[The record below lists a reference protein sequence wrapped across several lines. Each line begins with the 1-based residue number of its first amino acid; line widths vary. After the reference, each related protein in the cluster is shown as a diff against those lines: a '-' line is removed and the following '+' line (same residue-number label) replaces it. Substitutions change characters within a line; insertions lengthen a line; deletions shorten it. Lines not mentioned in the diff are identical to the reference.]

1 MTSGPDD
8 QQPGSQ
14 DKSGETSLARVRL
27 NNLTKN
33 FGDVVAVDDVTLD
46 IADREFLTLLGPSGC
61 GKTTLLNMIAG
72 LESPTAGEVWFD
84 DRNVTAVPPERRD
97 IAMVF
102 QTYALYPHMHVF
114 DNVAFGLKM
123 RGVPAEERKR
133 LVLAAAKTMEI
144 EHLLDRK
151 PRALSGGQRQRV
163 ALARAI
169 VRDPGVFLLDEPLS
183 NLDAQLR
190 VVMRTEL
197 KRLHGDLAMTFVYVT
212 HDQAESLILSD
223 RIVVMKEG
231 KIQQIGTPESIY
243 DRPANTFV
251 AGFVGSPPINLL
263 KGVLEQSGSSGWR
276 VVGEGFACGVAP
288 SMVERME
295 RPEGREVSLGVRAE
309 DIGISE
315 APSSAGSASATGSTG
330 SKDQSFVRA
339 EVVVREPMGS
349 DLYLTVDVGGT
360 NVKVR
365 TRPDSR
371 ADRGDVL
378 DLFFAPNKIHLFDGE
393 SGVSL
398 LSDTSQ
404 THR

>member
-1 MTSGPDD
+1 M
-8 QQPGSQ
+8 
-14 DKSGETSLARVRL
+14 ARVRL
-27 NNLTKN
+27 NNLTKH

-123 RGVPAEERKR
+123 RGVPAEERTK
-133 LVLAAAKTMEI
+133 LVHAAAKTMEI

-169 VRDPGVFLLDEPLS
+169 VRNPGVFLLDEPLS

-197 KRLHGDLAMTFVYVT
+197 KRLHGDLEMTFVYVT

-223 RIVVMKEG
+223 RIVVMKDG

-243 DRPANTFV
+243 DSPANTFV

-263 KGVLEQSGSSGWR
+263 RGTLEQSGAGGWR
-276 VVGEGFACGVAP
+276 VVGEGFVCGVAT

-309 DIGISE
+309 DIGINE
-315 APSSAGSASATGSTG
+315 APSSAGSGSETGG
-330 SKDQSFVRA
+330 QRGNKDQSVGRA

-349 DLYLTVDVGGT
+349 DLYLTVDLGGS

-365 TRPDSR
+365 TRPDNR
-371 ADRGDVL
+371 MGRGDSVEL
-378 DLFFAPNKIHLFDGE
+378 YFDPGKIHIFDGE
-393 SGVSL
+393 TGESL
-398 LSDTSQ
+398 TPDS
-404 THR
+404 

>member
-1 MTSGPDD
+1 M
-8 QQPGSQ
+8 
-14 DKSGETSLARVRL
+14 ARVRL
-27 NNLTKN
+27 KNLTKH

-102 QTYALYPHMHVF
+102 QTYALYPHMSVF

-123 RGVPAEERKR
+123 RGVPAEDRKR
-133 LVLAAAKTMEI
+133 LVLAASKTMEI

-197 KRLHGDLAMTFVYVT
+197 KRLHGELEMTFVYVT

-223 RIVVMKEG
+223 RIVVMKDG
-231 KIQQIGTPESIY
+231 QIQQIGTPESIY
-243 DRPANTFV
+243 DCPANTFV
-251 AGFVGSPPINLL
+251 AGFRGEPAHQPAEGHAGAVGRRRLA
-263 KGVLEQSGSSGWR
+263 G
-276 VVGEGFACGVAP
+276 
-288 SMVERME
+288 
-295 RPEGREVSLGVRAE
+295 GRRGLHVR
-309 DIGISE
+309 
-315 APSSAGSASATGSTG
+315 
-330 SKDQSFVRA
+330 
-339 EVVVREPMGS
+339 
-349 DLYLTVDVGGT
+349 
-360 NVKVR
+360 
-365 TRPDSR
+365 
-371 ADRGDVL
+371 RGCV
-378 DLFFAPNKIHLFDGE
+378 
-393 SGVSL
+393 
-398 LSDTSQ
+398 
-404 THR
+404 

>member
-1 MTSGPDD
+1 M
-8 QQPGSQ
+8 
-14 DKSGETSLARVRL
+14 ARVRL
-27 NNLTKN
+27 NNLTKH
-33 FGDVVAVDDVTLD
+33 FGDVVAVDNVSLD

-84 DRNVTAVPPERRD
+84 DHNVTAVPPERRD

-102 QTYALYPHMHVF
+102 QTYALYPHMSVF

-123 RGVPAEERKR
+123 RGVPTEDRKR
-133 LVLAAAKTMEI
+133 LVLEAAKTMEI

-197 KRLHGDLAMTFVYVT
+197 KRLHGDLEMTFVYVT

-223 RIVVMKEG
+223 RIVVMKDGE
-231 KIQQIGTPESIY
+231 IQQIGTPESIY
-243 DRPANTFV
+243 DSPANTFV

-263 KGVLEQSGSSGWR
+263 KGVLEQTGGGAWR
-276 VVGEGFACGVAP
+276 VVGQGFACGVDP
-288 SMVERME
+288 TMIERME
-295 RPEGREVSLGVRAE
+295 PIAARDVFLGVRAE
-309 DIGISE
+309 NIGIDETLPSLGISSE
-315 APSSAGSASATGSTG
+315 TGNKGLSAA
-330 SKDQSFVRA
+330 RA

-349 DLYLTVDVGGT
+349 DLYLTVDVGGS

-365 TRPDSR
+365 TGPDNQM
-371 ADRGDVL
+371 DRGDGT
-378 DLFFAPNKIHLFDGE
+378 DLFFDPGKIHLFDGQTGE
-393 SGVSL
+393 SLTQS
-398 LSDTSQ
+398 
-404 THR
+404 R

>member
-1 MTSGPDD
+1 M
-8 QQPGSQ
+8 
-14 DKSGETSLARVRL
+14 ARVRL
-27 NNLTKN
+27 NNLTKH

-197 KRLHGDLAMTFVYVT
+197 KRLHGDLEMTFVYVT

-263 KGVLEQSGSSGWR
+263 KGALERSGSSGWR
-276 VVGEGFACGVAP
+276 VAGDGFACNVAT
-288 SMVERME
+288 SMVERIKH
-295 RPEGREVSLGVRAE
+295 PEGREVSLGVRAE
-309 DIGISE
+309 DIGVGE
-315 APSSAGSASATGSTG
+315 APPSAGSASEASDAAVTAAQASDAG
-330 SKDQSFVRA
+330 SKNSRPAVRA
-339 EVVVREPMGS
+339 SVVVREPMGS
-349 DLYLTVDVGGT
+349 DLYLTVDIGDS

-365 TRPDSR
+365 TRPDNR
-371 ADRGDVL
+371 MDRGDSVN
-378 DLFFAPNKIHLFDGE
+378 LFFDPGKIHLFDGE
-393 SGVSL
+393 SGESL
-398 LSDTSQ
+398 TPDS
-404 THR
+404 

>member
-1 MTSGPDD
+1 M
-8 QQPGSQ
+8 
-14 DKSGETSLARVRL
+14 ARVRL
-27 NNLTKN
+27 KNLTKH
-33 FGDVVAVDDVTLD
+33 FGEVVAVDDVTLD

-102 QTYALYPHMHVF
+102 QTYALYPHMSVF

-123 RGVPAEERKR
+123 RGVPVEDRKR
-133 LVLAAAKTMEI
+133 LVLAASKTMEI

-197 KRLHGDLAMTFVYVT
+197 KRLHGELEMTFVYVT

-231 KIQQIGTPESIY
+231 QIQQIGTPESIY
-243 DRPANTFV
+243 DNPANTFV

-263 KGVLEQSGSSGWR
+263 KGTLEQSAKGGWR
-276 VVGEGFACGVAP
+276 VVGEGYVCDVAE

-295 RPEGREVSLGVRAE
+295 LLEGREVYLGVRAE
-309 DIGISE
+309 DIEVEAGPLSSGPSSTGSTSE
-315 APSSAGSASATGSTG
+315 APDSATSVSPASESGSDH
-330 SKDQSFVRA
+330 SRIAARA
-339 EVVVREPMGS
+339 TVVVREPMGS
-349 DLYLTVDVGGT
+349 DLYLTVDVGGS

-365 TRPDSR
+365 TRPDVR
-371 ADRGDVL
+371 FDRGDTV
-378 DLFFAPNKIHLFDGE
+378 DLSFDP
-393 SGVSL
+393 
-398 LSDTSQ
+398 
-404 THR
+404 

>member
-1 MTSGPDD
+1 M
-8 QQPGSQ
+8 
-14 DKSGETSLARVRL
+14 ARVRL
-27 NNLTKN
+27 NNLTKH
-33 FGDVVAVDDVTLD
+33 FGDVVAVDNVTLD

-84 DRNVTAVPPERRD
+84 NRNVTAVPPERRD

-102 QTYALYPHMHVF
+102 QTYALYPHMSVF

-197 KRLHGDLAMTFVYVT
+197 KRLHGDLEMTFVYVT

-223 RIVVMKEG
+223 RIVVMQEG

-263 KGVLEQSGSSGWR
+263 KGMLEQSGSSGWR
-276 VVGEGFACGVAP
+276 VVGEGFACSVAT
-288 SMVERME
+288 SMVERIKQ
-295 RPEGREVSLGVRAE
+295 PEGLNVSLGVRAE
-309 DIGISE
+309 DIEINE
-315 APSSAGSASATGSTG
+315 APSSTGSASETSGQTGK
-330 SKDQSFVRA
+330 KDQTDVRA

-349 DLYLTVDVGGT
+349 DLYLTVDVGGG

-378 DLFFAPNKIHLFDGE
+378 DLFFDPGKIHLFDGQTGE
-393 SGVSL
+393 SL
-398 LSDTSQ
+398 TPDL
-404 THR
+404 

>member
-1 MTSGPDD
+1 M
-8 QQPGSQ
+8 
-14 DKSGETSLARVRL
+14 ARVRL
-27 NNLTKN
+27 NNLTKH

-102 QTYALYPHMHVF
+102 QTYALYPHMRVF

-123 RGVPAEERKR
+123 RGVPAEERER
-133 LVLAAAKTMEI
+133 LVHAAAKTMEI

-197 KRLHGDLAMTFVYVT
+197 KRLHGELEMTFVYVT

-223 RIVVMKEG
+223 RIVVMREG

-243 DRPANTFV
+243 DSPANTFV

-263 KGVLEQSGSSGWR
+263 RGTLEQTGGGDWR
-276 VVGEGFACGVAP
+276 VVGEGFSCGVAS
-288 SMVERME
+288 SMIERM
-295 RPEGREVSLGVRAE
+295 GQDVDREVYLGVRAE
-309 DIGISE
+309 DIGVGE
-315 APSSAGSASATGSTG
+315 ATSSAGSASEASDSAATAVQASDAGSRNSTPAA
-330 SKDQSFVRA
+330 RA
-339 EVVVREPMGS
+339 SVVVREPMGS
-349 DLYLTVDVGGT
+349 DLYLTVDVGGS

-365 TRPDSR
+365 TRPDNR
-371 ADRGDVL
+371 MDRGDGVEL
-378 DLFFAPNKIHLFDGE
+378 YFDPVKLHLFNQE
-393 SGVSL
+393 SGNNLMNEKLPADHSL
-398 LSDTSQ
+398 Q
-404 THR
+404 F

>member
-1 MTSGPDD
+1 M
-8 QQPGSQ
+8 
-14 DKSGETSLARVRL
+14 ARVRL
-27 NNLTKN
+27 NNLTKH
-33 FGDVVAVDDVTLD
+33 FGDVVAVDDVSLD

-84 DRNVTAVPPERRD
+84 DRNVTSVPPERRD

-102 QTYALYPHMHVF
+102 QTYALYPHMSVF

-133 LVLAAAKTMEI
+133 LVLAASKTMEI

-197 KRLHGDLAMTFVYVT
+197 KRLHGELEMTFVYVT

-223 RIVVMKEG
+223 RIVVMKDG

-243 DRPANTFV
+243 DSPANTFV

-263 KGVLEQSGSSGWR
+263 KGTLEQPAEGGWR
-276 VVGEGFACGVAP
+276 VTGKGYACAVAA
-288 SMVERME
+288 SLIERME
-295 RPEGREVSLGVRAE
+295 RPEGREVYLGVRAE
-309 DIGISE
+309 DIGIGEATPSTEPDSE
-315 APSSAGSASATGSTG
+315 ARNFDPTG
-330 SKDQSFVRA
+330 VRA
-339 EVVVREPMGS
+339 KVVVREPMGS
-349 DLYLTVDVGGT
+349 DLYLTVDVGGS

-365 TRPDSR
+365 TRPDVR
-371 ADRGDVL
+371 YDRDDGV
-378 DLFFAPNKIHLFDGE
+378 DLSFDPEKIHLFDGE
-393 SGVSL
+393 TGASL
-398 LSDTSQ
+398 TQ
-404 THR
+404 TR

>member
-1 MTSGPDD
+1 M
-8 QQPGSQ
+8 
-14 DKSGETSLARVRL
+14 ARVRL
-27 NNLTKN
+27 NNLTKH

-102 QTYALYPHMHVF
+102 QTYALYPHMRVF

-123 RGVPAEERKR
+123 RGVPAEERER
-133 LVLAAAKTMEI
+133 LVHAAAKTMEI

-197 KRLHGDLAMTFVYVT
+197 KRLHGELEMTFVYVT

-223 RIVVMKEG
+223 RIVVMREG

-243 DRPANTFV
+243 DSPANTFV

-263 KGVLEQSGSSGWR
+263 RGTLEQTGGGDWR
-276 VVGEGFACGVAP
+276 VVGEGFSCGVAS
-288 SMVERME
+288 SMIERM
-295 RPEGREVSLGVRAE
+295 GQDVDREVYLGVRAE
-309 DIGISE
+309 DIGVGEAASSAVPASE
-315 APSSAGSASATGSTG
+315 ASDSAGLASGTLDSQLDNPDNSHTTPAA
-330 SKDQSFVRA
+330 RA
-339 EVVVREPMGS
+339 SVVVREPMGS
-349 DLYLTVDVGGT
+349 DLYLTVDVGGS

-365 TRPDSR
+365 TRPDNR
-371 ADRGDVL
+371 ADRDDVL
-378 DLFFAPNKIHLFDGE
+378 DLFFDPGKIHLFDGE

-398 LSDTSQ
+398 MPGTFTS
-404 THR
+404 TI

>member
-1 MTSGPDD
+1 M
-8 QQPGSQ
+8 
-14 DKSGETSLARVRL
+14 ARVRL
-27 NNLTKN
+27 NNLTKH
-33 FGDVVAVDDVTLD
+33 FGDVVAVDDVSLD

-84 DRNVTAVPPERRD
+84 DQDVTAVPPERRD

-102 QTYALYPHMHVF
+102 QTYALYPHMRVF

-123 RGVPAEERKR
+123 RGVPAVERKR

-197 KRLHGDLAMTFVYVT
+197 KRLHGDLEMTFVYVT

-231 KIQQIGTPESIY
+231 KIQQVGTPESIY
-243 DRPANTFV
+243 DNPANTFV

-263 KGVLEQSGSSGWR
+263 RGVLSRDGASDWR
-276 VVGEGFACGVAP
+276 VKGEGFACPVSS
-288 SMVERME
+288 SMVERIE
-295 RPEGREVSLGVRAE
+295 LPEGREVYLGVRAE
-309 DIGISE
+309 DIGIGGESN
-315 APSSAGSASATGSTG
+315 SALQGLKGGQSVEQTPPASPPAA
-330 SKDQSFVRA
+330 RA
-339 EVVVREPMGS
+339 SVVVREPMGS
-349 DLYLTVDVGGT
+349 DLYLTVDIGDSF
-360 NVKVR
+360 VKIR
-365 TRPDSR
+365 TRPDNR
-371 ADRGDVL
+371 MDKGDNL
-378 DLFFAPNKIHLFDGE
+378 DLFFDPGKIHLFDGE
-393 SGVSL
+393 TGGSL
-398 LSDTSQ
+398 LAVPCT
-404 THR
+404 

>member
-1 MTSGPDD
+1 M
-8 QQPGSQ
+8 
-14 DKSGETSLARVRL
+14 ARVRL
-27 NNLTKN
+27 NNLTKH
-33 FGDVVAVDDVTLD
+33 FGDVVAVDAVTLD

-102 QTYALYPHMHVF
+102 QTYALYPHMHVY

-276 VVGEGFACGVAP
+276 VVGEGFACGLDS
-288 SMVERME
+288 SMIERLE
-295 RPEGREVSLGVRAE
+295 QPEGREVSLGVRAE
-309 DIGISE
+309 DIGINV
-315 APSSAGSASATGSTG
+315 APPSAGSASETGGQTG
-330 SKDQSFVRA
+330 NKDQSVGRA

-371 ADRGDVL
+371 ADRGEVL
-378 DLFFAPNKIHLFDGE
+378 DLFFDPGKIHLFDGRTGE
-393 SGVSL
+393 SLTPAS
-398 LSDTSQ
+398 
-404 THR
+404 

>member
-1 MTSGPDD
+1 M
-8 QQPGSQ
+8 
-14 DKSGETSLARVRL
+14 ARVRL
-27 NNLTKN
+27 NNLTKH
-33 FGDVVAVDDVTLD
+33 FGDVVAVDNVTLD

-84 DRNVTAVPPERRD
+84 DHNVTAVPPERRD

-102 QTYALYPHMHVF
+102 QTYALYPHMSVF

-123 RGVPAEERKR
+123 RGVPAEDRKR
-133 LVLAAAKTMEI
+133 LVLESAKTMEI
-144 EHLLDRK
+144 EHLLGRK

-197 KRLHGDLAMTFVYVT
+197 KRLHGDLEMTFVYVT

-223 RIVVMKEG
+223 RIVVMKDGE
-231 KIQQIGTPESIY
+231 IQQIGTPESIY
-243 DRPANTFV
+243 DSPANTFV

-263 KGVLEQSGSSGWR
+263 KGVMQRQESAADDWR
-276 VVGEGFACGVAP
+276 VVGDGFACAVPG
-288 SMVERME
+288 SLVEKMNE
-295 RPEGREVSLGVRAE
+295 PAGREVYLGVRAE
-309 DIGISE
+309 DIGIDVV
-315 APSSAGSASATGSTG
+315 APSLGPDSETGN
-330 SKDQSFVRA
+330 KDQSGVRA
-339 EVVVREPMGS
+339 TVAVREPMGS
-349 DLYLTVDVGGT
+349 DLYLTVDVGGI

-371 ADRGDVL
+371 VDRGDML
-378 DLFFAPNKIHLFDGE
+378 DVFFDPEKIHLFDGQT
-393 SGVSL
+393 GVSL
-398 LSDTSQ
+398 TLD
-404 THR
+404 R

>member
-1 MTSGPDD
+1 M
-8 QQPGSQ
+8 
-14 DKSGETSLARVRL
+14 ARVRL
-27 NNLTKN
+27 KNLTKH

-102 QTYALYPHMHVF
+102 QTYALYPHMSVF

-123 RGVPAEERKR
+123 RGVPAEDRKR
-133 LVLAAAKTMEI
+133 LVLAASKTMEI

-197 KRLHGDLAMTFVYVT
+197 KRLHGELEMTFVYVT

-231 KIQQIGTPESIY
+231 QIQQIGTPESIY
-243 DRPANTFV
+243 DSPANTFV

-263 KGVLEQSGSSGWR
+263 KGTLKQSAGGAWQ
-276 VVGEGFACGVAP
+276 VVGEGYACDVAA

-295 RPEGREVSLGVRAE
+295 PPEGQEVFLGVRAE
-309 DIGISE
+309 DIEVGE
-315 APSSAGSASATGSTG
+315 VTAAGSACEAQDAETAVAPTPDSESENTRSVA
-330 SKDQSFVRA
+330 RA
-339 EVVVREPMGS
+339 SVVVREPMGS
-349 DLYLTVDVGGT
+349 DLYLTVDVGGN

-365 TRPDSR
+365 TRPDVR
-371 ADRGDVL
+371 FDRGDSV
-378 DLFFAPNKIHLFDGE
+378 DLTFDPEKIHLFDGE
-393 SGVSL
+393 SGTSL
-398 LSDTSQ
+398 TLEI
-404 THR
+404 

>member
-1 MTSGPDD
+1 M
-8 QQPGSQ
+8 
-14 DKSGETSLARVRL
+14 ARVRL
-27 NNLTKN
+27 KNLTKH

-102 QTYALYPHMHVF
+102 QTYALYPHMSVF

-123 RGVPAEERKR
+123 RGVPAEDRKR
-133 LVLAAAKTMEI
+133 LVLEASKTMEI

-197 KRLHGDLAMTFVYVT
+197 KRLHGELEMTFVYVT

-223 RIVVMKEG
+223 RIVVMKDG
-231 KIQQIGTPESIY
+231 QIQQIGTPESIY
-243 DRPANTFV
+243 DSPANTFV

-263 KGVLEQSGSSGWR
+263 KGTLEQSAGGAWR
-276 VVGEGFACGVAP
+276 VVGEGYACDVAA
-288 SMVERME
+288 SMAERME
-295 RPEGREVSLGVRAE
+295 PMEGREVYLGVRAE
-309 DIGISE
+309 DIGVGAGPSSGRSTGE
-315 APSSAGSASATGSTG
+315 APDFVSDHSRSVARAS
-330 SKDQSFVRA
+330 
-339 EVVVREPMGS
+339 VVVREPMGS
-349 DLYLTVDVGGT
+349 DLYLTVDVGGN

-365 TRPDSR
+365 TRPDVR
-371 ADRGDVL
+371 FDRGDTV
-378 DLFFAPNKIHLFDGE
+378 DLSFDPEKIHLFDGE
-393 SGVSL
+393 HGTSL
-398 LSDTSQ
+398 TPDI
-404 THR
+404 

>member
-1 MTSGPDD
+1 M
-8 QQPGSQ
+8 
-14 DKSGETSLARVRL
+14 ARVRL
-27 NNLTKN
+27 KNLTKH

-72 LESPTAGEVWFD
+72 LEKPTAGEVWFD
-84 DRNVTAVPPERRD
+84 DRNVTSVPPERRD

-102 QTYALYPHMHVF
+102 QTYALYPHMSVF

-123 RGVPAEERKR
+123 RGVPAEDRKR
-133 LVLAAAKTMEI
+133 LVLAASETMEI
-144 EHLLDRK
+144 AHLLDRK

-197 KRLHGDLAMTFVYVT
+197 KRLHGELEMTFVYVT

-223 RIVVMKEG
+223 RIVVMKDG

-243 DRPANTFV
+243 ESPANTFV

-263 KGVLEQSGSSGWR
+263 KGTLEQSAGGDWR
-276 VVGEGFACGVAP
+276 VAGEGYACGVAA
-288 SMVERME
+288 SMIERLE
-295 RPEGREVSLGVRAE
+295 LPEEREVYLGVRAE
-309 DIGISE
+309 DIAVG
-315 APSSAGSASATGSTG
+315 AGPSSTG
-330 SKDQSFVRA
+330 SSSEARDSAAAAAPAPDSESNHSRAAVRA
-339 EVVVREPMGS
+339 TVVVREPMGS
-349 DLYLTVDVGGT
+349 DLYLTVDVGGN

-365 TRPDSR
+365 TWSDVRF
-371 ADRGDVL
+371 DRGDSM
-378 DLFFAPNKIHLFDGE
+378 DLSFDPEKIHLFDGE
-393 SGVSL
+393 SGESL
-398 LSDTSQ
+398 LPDRT
-404 THR
+404 

>member
-1 MTSGPDD
+1 
-8 QQPGSQ
+8 
-14 DKSGETSLARVRL
+14 LARVRL
-27 NNLTKN
+27 KNLTKH
-33 FGDVVAVDDVTLD
+33 FGDVVAVDNVTLD

-72 LESPTAGEVWFD
+72 LESPTSGEVWFD

-102 QTYALYPHMHVF
+102 QTYALYPHMSVF

-133 LVLAAAKTMEI
+133 LVLEAAKTMEI

-197 KRLHGDLAMTFVYVT
+197 KRLHGDLEMTFVYVT

-223 RIVVMKEG
+223 RIVVMKDGE
-231 KIQQIGTPESIY
+231 IQQIGTPESIY
-243 DRPANTFV
+243 DSPANTFV

-263 KGVLEQSGSSGWR
+263 KGVLEQTGGGTWR
-276 VVGEGFACGVAP
+276 IVGEGYVCGVTS
-288 SMVERME
+288 SMIEGME
-295 RPEGREVSLGVRAE
+295 IPDDKAVYLGVRAE
-309 DIGISE
+309 DIGVSSRAVATE
-315 APSSAGSASATGSTG
+315 SQPEDGVGSPSGHAS
-330 SKDQSFVRA
+330 
-339 EVVVREPMGS
+339 VVVREPMGS
-349 DLYLTVDVGGT
+349 DLYLTVEIGASL
-360 NVKVR
+360 VKIR
-365 TRPDSR
+365 TRPDSKL
-371 ADRGDVL
+371 DRGHSVDV
-378 DLFFAPNKIHLFDGE
+378 FFDPAKIHLFDGE
-393 SGVSL
+393 SGKSL
-398 LSDTSQ
+398 KVA
-404 THR
+404 R

>member
-1 MTSGPDD
+1 M
-8 QQPGSQ
+8 
-14 DKSGETSLARVRL
+14 ARVRL
-27 NNLTKN
+27 NNLTKH

-102 QTYALYPHMHVF
+102 QTYALYPHMRVF

-123 RGVPAEERKR
+123 RGVPAEERER
-133 LVLAAAKTMEI
+133 LVHAAAKTMEI

-197 KRLHGDLAMTFVYVT
+197 KRLHGELEMTFVYVT

-223 RIVVMKEG
+223 RIVVMRDG

-243 DRPANTFV
+243 DSPANTFV

-263 KGVLEQSGSSGWR
+263 KGTLEQTGGGDWR
-276 VVGEGFACGVAP
+276 VVGEGFSCGVAT
-288 SMVERME
+288 SMIERM
-295 RPEGREVSLGVRAE
+295 GQDVDREVYLGVRAE
-309 DIGISE
+309 DIGVGE
-315 APSSAGSASATGSTG
+315 ATSSAGSASEASDPISGDSRPTPAA
-330 SKDQSFVRA
+330 RA
-339 EVVVREPMGS
+339 SVVVREPMGS
-349 DLYLTVDVGGT
+349 DLYLTVDVGGS

-365 TRPDSR
+365 TRPDNR
-371 ADRGDVL
+371 MDKGDGVEL
-378 DLFFAPNKIHLFDGE
+378 YFDPAKIHLFDGE
-393 SGVSL
+393 SGISL
-398 LSDTSQ
+398 VPGT
-404 THR
+404 

>member
-1 MTSGPDD
+1 M
-8 QQPGSQ
+8 
-14 DKSGETSLARVRL
+14 ARVRL
-27 NNLTKN
+27 NNLTKH

-102 QTYALYPHMHVF
+102 QTYALYPHMRVF

-123 RGVPAEERKR
+123 RGVLAEDRKR
-133 LVLAAAKTMEI
+133 LVHAAAKTMEI

-197 KRLHGDLAMTFVYVT
+197 KRLHGELEMTFVYVT

-223 RIVVMKEG
+223 RIVVMREG

-243 DRPANTFV
+243 DSPANTFV

-263 KGVLEQSGSSGWR
+263 KGVLEQTGGGDWR
-276 VVGEGFACGVAP
+276 VVGEGFSCGVAT
-288 SMVERME
+288 SMIERMGQSA
-295 RPEGREVSLGVRAE
+295 GREVSLGVRAE
-309 DIGISE
+309 DIGINE
-315 APSSAGSASATGSTG
+315 APSSAELASETASETVG
-330 SKDQSFVRA
+330 QSGKKVPSVDCA

-349 DLYLTVDVGGT
+349 DLFLTVDVGGI

-365 TRPDSR
+365 TRPENR
-371 ADRGDVL
+371 MDRGDKVEL
-378 DLFFAPNKIHLFDGE
+378 YFDPGKIHLFDGE
-393 SGVSL
+393 SGESL
-398 LSDTSQ
+398 ISES
-404 THR
+404 

>member
-1 MTSGPDD
+1 M
-8 QQPGSQ
+8 
-14 DKSGETSLARVRL
+14 ARVRL
-27 NNLTKN
+27 KNLTKH

-102 QTYALYPHMHVF
+102 QTYALYPHMSVF

-123 RGVPAEERKR
+123 RGVPAEDRKR
-133 LVLAAAKTMEI
+133 LVLAASKTMEI

-197 KRLHGDLAMTFVYVT
+197 KRLHGELEMTFVYVT

-223 RIVVMKEG
+223 RIVVMKDG
-231 KIQQIGTPESIY
+231 QIQQIGTPESIY
-243 DRPANTFV
+243 DSPANTFV

-263 KGVLEQSGSSGWR
+263 NGTLEQSAGGAWR
-276 VVGEGFACGVAP
+276 VVGEGYACDVAA

-295 RPEGREVSLGVRAE
+295 TPEGQEVFLGVRAE
-309 DIGISE
+309 DIEAVEVTAAGLAGEARDASTAENTVQNIS
-315 APSSAGSASATGSTG
+315 GATGEVSG
-330 SKDQSFVRA
+330 FVSDHSRSVARA
-339 EVVVREPMGS
+339 SVVVREPMGS
-349 DLYLTVDVGGT
+349 DLYLTVDVGGN

-365 TRPDSR
+365 TRPDVR
-371 ADRGDVL
+371 FDRGDTV
-378 DLFFAPNKIHLFDGE
+378 DLSFDPEKLHLFDGE
-393 SGVSL
+393 SGTSL
-398 LSDTSQ
+398 TLDI
-404 THR
+404 

>member
-1 MTSGPDD
+1 M
-8 QQPGSQ
+8 
-14 DKSGETSLARVRL
+14 ARVRL
-27 NNLTKN
+27 NNLTKH

-102 QTYALYPHMHVF
+102 QTYALYPHMRVF

-123 RGVPAEERKR
+123 RGVPAEERER
-133 LVLAAAKTMEI
+133 LVHAAAKTMEI

-197 KRLHGDLAMTFVYVT
+197 KRLHGELEMTFVYVT

-223 RIVVMKEG
+223 RIVVMREG

-243 DRPANTFV
+243 DSPANTFV

-263 KGVLEQSGSSGWR
+263 KGVLEQTSGGDWR
-276 VVGEGFACGVAP
+276 VVGEGFSCGVAS
-288 SMVERME
+288 SMIERM
-295 RPEGREVSLGVRAE
+295 RQSAGREVFLGVRAE
-309 DIGISE
+309 DIGVGEATSSAASVSE
-315 APSSAGSASATGSTG
+315 ASDPAASVTQTSDAWSKDSGSAA
-330 SKDQSFVRA
+330 RA
-339 EVVVREPMGS
+339 SVVVREPMGS
-349 DLYLTVDVGGT
+349 DLYLTVDVGGS

-365 TRPDSR
+365 TRPDNR
-371 ADRGDVL
+371 MDKGDGVEL
-378 DLFFAPNKIHLFDGE
+378 YFDPAKIHLFDGE
-393 SGVSL
+393 SGISL
-398 LSDTSQ
+398 VPGT
-404 THR
+404 

>member
-1 MTSGPDD
+1 M
-8 QQPGSQ
+8 
-14 DKSGETSLARVRL
+14 ARVRL
-27 NNLTKN
+27 NNLTKH

-102 QTYALYPHMHVF
+102 QTYALYPHMSVF

-123 RGVPAEERKR
+123 RGVPAEDRKR
-133 LVLAAAKTMEI
+133 LVLAASKTMEI

-197 KRLHGDLAMTFVYVT
+197 KRLHGELEMTFVYVT

-223 RIVVMKEG
+223 RIVVMKDG
-231 KIQQIGTPESIY
+231 QIQQIGTPESIY
-243 DRPANTFV
+243 DSPANTFV

-263 KGVLEQSGSSGWR
+263 KGTLEQTAGGAWR
-276 VVGEGFACGVAP
+276 VVGEGYTCGVAK
-288 SMVERME
+288 SLVERME
-295 RPEGREVSLGVRAE
+295 PPEGREVYLGVRAE
-309 DIGISE
+309 DIEVGEVTAAESTDE
-315 APSSAGSASATGSTG
+315 APVAATAVVAASDSESDNPAANA
-330 SKDQSFVRA
+330 RA
-339 EVVVREPMGS
+339 SVVVREPMGS
-349 DLYLTVDVGGT
+349 DLYLTVDVGGI

-365 TRPDSR
+365 TRPDVR
-371 ADRGDVL
+371 FDRGDSV
-378 DLFFAPNKIHLFDGE
+378 DLSFDTEKIHLFDGE
-393 SGVSL
+393 SGTSL
-398 LSDTSQ
+398 TPVI
-404 THR
+404 

>member
-1 MTSGPDD
+1 M
-8 QQPGSQ
+8 
-14 DKSGETSLARVRL
+14 ARVRL
-27 NNLTKN
+27 KNLTKH

-84 DRNVTAVPPERRD
+84 DRNVTSVPPERRD

-102 QTYALYPHMHVF
+102 QTYALYPHMSVF

-123 RGVPAEERKR
+123 RGVPTEERKR
-133 LVLAAAKTMEI
+133 LVLAASKTMEI

-197 KRLHGDLAMTFVYVT
+197 KRLHGELEMTFVYVT

-223 RIVVMKEG
+223 RIVVMKDG

-243 DRPANTFV
+243 DNPANTFV

-263 KGVLEQSGSSGWR
+263 KSTLERSPSGGWR
-276 VVGEGFACGVAP
+276 VIGKGYACAVAP
-288 SMVERME
+288 STVERME
-295 RPEGREVSLGVRAE
+295 SPEGRKVYLGVRAE
-309 DIGISE
+309 DIGIGE
-315 APSSAGSASATGSTG
+315 VPAAGSTSEVADSGTSAVPTPDSATAAAPASESESESQGAS
-330 SKDQSFVRA
+330 VRA
-339 EVVVREPMGS
+339 TVVVREPMGS
-349 DLYLTVDVGGT
+349 DLYLTVDVGGS

-365 TRPDSR
+365 TRPDVCF
-371 ADRGDVL
+371 DRGDVV
-378 DLFFAPNKIHLFDGE
+378 DLLFDEEKVHLFDGE
-393 SGVSL
+393 TGVAL
-398 LSDTSQ
+398 IPG
-404 THR
+404 R

>member
-1 MTSGPDD
+1 M
-8 QQPGSQ
+8 
-14 DKSGETSLARVRL
+14 ARVRL
-27 NNLTKN
+27 NNLTKH

-102 QTYALYPHMHVF
+102 QTYALYPHMSVF

-123 RGVPAEERKR
+123 RGVPAEDRKR
-133 LVLAAAKTMEI
+133 RVLAASETMEI
-144 EHLLDRK
+144 EHLMDRK

-197 KRLHGDLAMTFVYVT
+197 KRLHGELEMTFVYVT

-243 DRPANTFV
+243 DSPANTFV

-263 KGVLEQSGSSGWR
+263 KGTLAQSAGGTWR
-276 VVGEGFACGVAP
+276 VVGVGYACDVAAARI
-288 SMVERME
+288 ERME
-295 RPEGREVSLGVRAE
+295 PTEGREVFLGVRAE
-309 DIGISE
+309 DIAVG
-315 APSSAGSASATGSTG
+315 AGPDAGSTG
-330 SKDQSFVRA
+330 AASDSTTSVASAPDTRSDHSRYAYAARA
-339 EVVVREPMGS
+339 SVVVREPMGS
-349 DLYLTVDVGGT
+349 DLFLTVAVGGC

-365 TRPDSR
+365 TRPDVR
-371 ADRGDVL
+371 FDRGDSV
-378 DLFFAPNKIHLFDGE
+378 DLTFDPEKIHLFDGKNGE
-393 SGVSL
+393 AL
-398 LSDTSQ
+398 TTS
-404 THR
+404 TL

>member
-1 MTSGPDD
+1 M
-8 QQPGSQ
+8 
-14 DKSGETSLARVRL
+14 ARVRL
-27 NNLTKN
+27 NNLTKH
-33 FGDVVAVDDVTLD
+33 FGDVVAVDNVTLD

-72 LESPTAGEVWFD
+72 LESPTSGEVWFD

-102 QTYALYPHMHVF
+102 QTYALYPHMSVF

-123 RGVPAEERKR
+123 RGVPAEDRKR
-133 LVLAAAKTMEI
+133 LVLSAARTMEI

-197 KRLHGDLAMTFVYVT
+197 KRLHGELEMTFVYVT

-223 RIVVMKEG
+223 RIVVMKDGE
-231 KIQQIGTPESIY
+231 IQQIGTPETIY
-243 DRPANTFV
+243 DSPTNTFV

-263 KGVLEQSGSSGWR
+263 KGVLERSGSTGDDWQ
-276 VVGEGFACGVAP
+276 VVGDGFTCNVAQSLVDRIEDP
-288 SMVERME
+288 L
-295 RPEGREVSLGVRAE
+295 GREVYLGVRAE
-309 DIGISE
+309 DIGIESE
-315 APSSAGSASATGSTG
+315 TNPEPGTTPVARAS
-330 SKDQSFVRA
+330 
-339 EVVVREPMGS
+339 VVVREPMGS
-349 DLYLTVDVGGT
+349 DLYLTVDVGGS
-360 NVKVR
+360 NVKIR
-365 TRPDSR
+365 TRPDNR
-371 ADRGDVL
+371 TDRGDML
-378 DLFFAPNKIHLFDGE
+378 DVFFDPEKIHLFDGQT
-393 SGVSL
+393 GVSVTL
-398 LSDTSQ
+398 D
-404 THR
+404 R

>member
-1 MTSGPDD
+1 M
-8 QQPGSQ
+8 
-14 DKSGETSLARVRL
+14 ARVRL
-27 NNLTKN
+27 KNLTKH

-102 QTYALYPHMHVF
+102 QTYALYPHMSVF

-123 RGVPAEERKR
+123 RGVPAEDQKR
-133 LVLAAAKTMEI
+133 LVLAASKTMEI

-169 VRDPGVFLLDEPLS
+169 VRNPGVFLLDEPLS

-197 KRLHGDLAMTFVYVT
+197 KRLHADLEMTFVYVT

-231 KIQQIGTPESIY
+231 KIQQIGAPESIY
-243 DRPANTFV
+243 DCPANTFV

-263 KGVLEQSGSSGWR
+263 RGTLEQSAEGDWR
-276 VVGEGFACGVAP
+276 VVGEGYACGVP
-288 SMVERME
+288 VSMIERME
-295 RPEGREVSLGVRAE
+295 PPEGREVFLGVRAE
-309 DIGISE
+309 DIGIGE
-315 APSSAGSASATGSTG
+315 ATAAGSTSETSDSSTAGAPVSDSATTVASVHGSESDHSRTAA
-330 SKDQSFVRA
+330 RA
-339 EVVVREPMGS
+339 SVVVREPMGS
-349 DLYLTVDVGGT
+349 DLYLTVDVGGS

-365 TRPDSR
+365 TRPDIR
-371 ADRGDVL
+371 FDRGDDV
-378 DLFFAPNKIHLFDGE
+378 DLSFDLEKIHLFDRGT
-393 SGVSL
+393 GVSL
-398 LSDTSQ
+398 LKV
-404 THR
+404 R

>member
-1 MTSGPDD
+1 M
-8 QQPGSQ
+8 
-14 DKSGETSLARVRL
+14 ARVRL
-27 NNLTKN
+27 NNLTKH

-72 LESPTAGEVWFD
+72 LETPTAGEVWFD
-84 DRNVTAVPPERRD
+84 DRDVTAVPPERRD

-102 QTYALYPHMHVF
+102 QTYALYPHMRVF

-197 KRLHGDLAMTFVYVT
+197 KRLHGDLEMTFVYVT

-231 KIQQIGTPESIY
+231 KIQQVGTPESIY
-243 DRPANTFV
+243 DNPANTFV

-263 KGVLEQSGSSGWR
+263 RGVLSRDGASDWR
-276 VVGEGFACGVAP
+276 VTGEGFTSPVSS
-288 SMVERME
+288 SMIERME
-295 RPEGREVSLGVRAE
+295 NPVGREVYLGVRAE
-309 DIGISE
+309 DIGVGGESNSVLQGLKGGQSVE
-315 APSSAGSASATGSTG
+315 QTPPGSPPAARAS
-330 SKDQSFVRA
+330 
-339 EVVVREPMGS
+339 VVVREPMGS
-349 DLYLTVDVGGT
+349 DLYLTVDIG
-360 NVKVR
+360 NSFVKIR
-365 TRPDSR
+365 TRPDNR
-371 ADRGDVL
+371 MDKGDNL
-378 DLFFAPNKIHLFDGE
+378 DLFFDPGKIHLFDGE
-393 SGVSL
+393 TGVSL
-398 LSDTSQ
+398 ALNILD
-404 THR
+404 

>member
-1 MTSGPDD
+1 M
-8 QQPGSQ
+8 
-14 DKSGETSLARVRL
+14 ARVRL
-27 NNLTKN
+27 NNLTKH

-102 QTYALYPHMHVF
+102 QTYALYPHMSVF
-114 DNVAFGLKM
+114 DNIAFGLKM
-123 RGVPAEERKR
+123 RGVPTEERKR
-133 LVLAAAKTMEI
+133 LVHAAAKTMEI

-197 KRLHGDLAMTFVYVT
+197 KRLHGDLEMTFVYVT

-223 RIVVMKEG
+223 RIVVMKDG

-243 DRPANTFV
+243 DSPANTFV

-263 KGVLEQSGSSGWR
+263 KGVLEQTGGGDWR
-276 VVGEGFACGVAP
+276 VVGDGFSCSVGS
-288 SMVERME
+288 SMIKRIEQSAARSVY
-295 RPEGREVSLGVRAE
+295 LGVRAE
-309 DIGISE
+309 DIGVGE
-315 APSSAGSASATGSTG
+315 APDTSATEAPVSDAG
-330 SKDQSFVRA
+330 SKDSGPAARA
-339 EVVVREPMGS
+339 SVVVREPMGS

-365 TRPDSR
+365 TRPDNKM
-371 ADRGDVL
+371 DRGDSV
-378 DLFFAPNKIHLFDGE
+378 DLFFDPEKIHLFDGQSGE
-393 SGVSL
+393 SLMPGTYS
-398 LSDTSQ
+398 
-404 THR
+404 

>member
-1 MTSGPDD
+1 M
-8 QQPGSQ
+8 
-14 DKSGETSLARVRL
+14 ARVRL
-27 NNLTKN
+27 KNLTKH

-46 IADREFLTLLGPSGC
+46 IGDREFLTLLGPSGC

-84 DRNVTAVPPERRD
+84 DRNVTSVPPERRD

-102 QTYALYPHMHVF
+102 QTYALYPHMSVF

-123 RGVPAEERKR
+123 RGVPVDERKS
-133 LVLAAAKTMEI
+133 LVRAASKTMEI

-197 KRLHGDLAMTFVYVT
+197 KRLHGELEMTFVYVT

-231 KIQQIGTPESIY
+231 QIQQIGTPESIY
-243 DRPANTFV
+243 DSPANTFV

-263 KGVLEQSGSSGWR
+263 KGTLEQSGGGSWR
-276 VVGEGFACGVAP
+276 VVGEGYACDV
-288 SMVERME
+288 SMSMIERME
-295 RPEGREVSLGVRAE
+295 SPAGREVYLGVRAE
-309 DIGISE
+309 DIGVGA
-315 APSSAGSASATGSTG
+315 APAAGSTSAARDSAHSVTSASDSESDHSRTAA
-330 SKDQSFVRA
+330 RA
-339 EVVVREPMGS
+339 SVVVREPMGS
-349 DLYLTVDVGGT
+349 DLYLTVDIGGS

-365 TRPDSR
+365 TRPDVR
-371 ADRGDVL
+371 FDRGDSV
-378 DLFFAPNKIHLFDGE
+378 DLFFDPEKIHLFDGE
-393 SGVSL
+393 TGVAL
-398 LSDTSQ
+398 IPG
-404 THR
+404 R

>member
-1 MTSGPDD
+1 M
-8 QQPGSQ
+8 
-14 DKSGETSLARVRL
+14 ARVRL
-27 NNLTKN
+27 KNLTKH

-102 QTYALYPHMHVF
+102 QTYALYPHMSVF

-123 RGVPAEERKR
+123 RGVPAEDRKR
-133 LVLAAAKTMEI
+133 LVLEASKTMEI

-197 KRLHGDLAMTFVYVT
+197 KRLHGELEMTFVYVT

-243 DRPANTFV
+243 DSPANTFV

-263 KGVLEQSGSSGWR
+263 KGTLEQSDEGGWR
-276 VVGEGFACGVAP
+276 VVGDGYACDVGT
-288 SMVERME
+288 SMIERMKP
-295 RPEGREVSLGVRAE
+295 PEGREVYLGVRAE
-309 DIGISE
+309 DIGIEAGPSSSGPSSSGPSSSGSTSE
-315 APSSAGSASATGSTG
+315 APDSATTAVLAPDTQPDHSRIAA
-330 SKDQSFVRA
+330 RA
-339 EVVVREPMGS
+339 SVVVREPMGS
-349 DLYLTVDVGGT
+349 DLYLTVAVGGN

-365 TRPDSR
+365 TRPDVR
-371 ADRGDVL
+371 FDRGDDV
-378 DLFFAPNKIHLFDGE
+378 DLSFDPEKIHLFDGE
-393 SGVSL
+393 TGVSL
-398 LSDTSQ
+398 LKVG
-404 THR
+404 

>member
-1 MTSGPDD
+1 M
-8 QQPGSQ
+8 
-14 DKSGETSLARVRL
+14 ARVRL
-27 NNLTKN
+27 NNLTKH

-102 QTYALYPHMHVF
+102 QTYALYPHMRVF

-123 RGVPAEERKR
+123 RGVPAEERER
-133 LVLAAAKTMEI
+133 LVHAAAKTMEI

-197 KRLHGDLAMTFVYVT
+197 KRLHGELEMTFVYVT

-223 RIVVMKEG
+223 RIVVMREG

-243 DRPANTFV
+243 DSPANTFV

-263 KGVLEQSGSSGWR
+263 KGTLKQTGGGDWR
-276 VVGEGFACGVAP
+276 VVGEGFSCGVAT
-288 SMVERME
+288 SMIERMGQSA
-295 RPEGREVSLGVRAE
+295 GREVYLGVRAE
-309 DIGISE
+309 DIGVGEATSSVESASE
-315 APSSAGSASATGSTG
+315 ASDSAGMDSGTLDSQLDNPDNSHTTPAARAS
-330 SKDQSFVRA
+330 
-339 EVVVREPMGS
+339 VVVREPMGS
-349 DLYLTVDVGGT
+349 DLYLTVDVGGS

-365 TRPDSR
+365 TRPDNR
-371 ADRGDVL
+371 ADRDDVL
-378 DLFFAPNKIHLFDGE
+378 DLFFDPGKIHLFDGE

-398 LSDTSQ
+398 MPGTFTS
-404 THR
+404 TI

>member
-1 MTSGPDD
+1 M
-8 QQPGSQ
+8 
-14 DKSGETSLARVRL
+14 ARVRL
-27 NNLTKN
+27 KNLTKH

-102 QTYALYPHMHVF
+102 QTYALYPHMSVF

-123 RGVPAEERKR
+123 RGVPAEDRKR
-133 LVLAAAKTMEI
+133 LVLAASKTMEI

-197 KRLHGDLAMTFVYVT
+197 KRLHGDLEMTFVYVT

-223 RIVVMKEG
+223 RIVVMQDG
-231 KIQQIGTPESIY
+231 QIQQIGTPESIY
-243 DRPANTFV
+243 DCPANTFV

-263 KGVLEQSGSSGWR
+263 RGTLEQSAEGVWR
-276 VVGEGFACGVAP
+276 VVGEGYACGVP
-288 SMVERME
+288 VSMIERME
-295 RPEGREVSLGVRAE
+295 PPEGREVFLGVRAE
-309 DIGISE
+309 DIGICEATAEGSTSE
-315 APSSAGSASATGSTG
+315 TTDSSTAVAPVSDSATTVASVHGSESDYSRTAA
-330 SKDQSFVRA
+330 RA
-339 EVVVREPMGS
+339 SVVVREPMGS
-349 DLYLTVDVGGT
+349 DLYLTVDVGGS

-365 TRPDSR
+365 TRPDVR
-371 ADRGDVL
+371 FDRGDDV
-378 DLFFAPNKIHLFDGE
+378 DLSFDPEKIHLFDGE
-393 SGVSL
+393 RGESL
-398 LSDTSQ
+398 LLV
-404 THR
+404 R

>member
-1 MTSGPDD
+1 M
-8 QQPGSQ
+8 
-14 DKSGETSLARVRL
+14 ARVRL
-27 NNLTKN
+27 NNLTKH

-102 QTYALYPHMHVF
+102 QTYALYPHMSVF

-123 RGVPAEERKR
+123 RGVPAEDRKR
-133 LVLAAAKTMEI
+133 LVLAASKTMEI

-197 KRLHGDLAMTFVYVT
+197 KRLHGELEMTFVYVT

-231 KIQQIGTPESIY
+231 QIQQIGTPESIY
-243 DRPANTFV
+243 DSPANTFV

-263 KGVLEQSGSSGWR
+263 KGTLEQTGGGGWR
-276 VVGEGFACGVAP
+276 VAGEGYTCGVAV
-288 SMVERME
+288 STVERME
-295 RPEGREVSLGVRAE
+295 PPEGREVFLGVRAE
-309 DIGISE
+309 DVEVDAGSSSERSTSE
-315 APSSAGSASATGSTG
+315 APDSATAVASAPDSGSNN
-330 SKDQSFVRA
+330 SRPPVRA
-339 EVVVREPMGS
+339 TVVVREPMGS
-349 DLYLTVDVGGT
+349 DLYLTVDVGGS

-365 TRPDSR
+365 TRPDVR
-371 ADRGDVL
+371 FDRGDSV
-378 DLFFAPNKIHLFDGE
+378 DLSFDPEKLHLFDGE
-393 SGVSL
+393 SGTSL
-398 LSDTSQ
+398 TPDI
-404 THR
+404 

>member
-1 MTSGPDD
+1 M
-8 QQPGSQ
+8 
-14 DKSGETSLARVRL
+14 ARVRL
-27 NNLTKN
+27 KNLTKH

-102 QTYALYPHMHVF
+102 QTYALYPHMSVF

-123 RGVPAEERKR
+123 RGVPAEDRKR
-133 LVLAAAKTMEI
+133 LVLAASKTMEI

-197 KRLHGDLAMTFVYVT
+197 KRLHGDLEMTFVYVT

-223 RIVVMKEG
+223 RIVVMQDG

-243 DRPANTFV
+243 DSPANTFV

-263 KGVLEQSGSSGWR
+263 KGVLEQTGGGDWR
-276 VVGEGFACGVAP
+276 VVGEGFACGVAS
-288 SMVERME
+288 SMIERMGQSA
-295 RPEGREVSLGVRAE
+295 GREVSLGVRAE
-309 DIGISE
+309 DIRINV
-315 APSSAGSASATGSTG
+315 APPSAGSTIETGGQTG
-330 SKDQSFVRA
+330 NQVLSVGRA

-349 DLYLTVDVGGT
+349 DLYLTVDVGGS

-365 TRPDSR
+365 TRPENR
-371 ADRGDVL
+371 MDRGDHVEL
-378 DLFFAPNKIHLFDGE
+378 YFDPDKIHLFDGE
-393 SGVSL
+393 RGNTLTPDS
-398 LSDTSQ
+398 
-404 THR
+404 